1 MFSDDEKLRYFDR
14 LTVAKDIV
22 CNIKDE
28 MKQLAKQCEANGDEP
43 GMLKAAFVG
52 AKCCNTALEINS
64 LQESILKVEKQLAE
78 YMKKTEK

>member
-28 MKQLAKQCEANGDEP
+28 MKQLAKQWP

>member
-28 MKQLAKQCEANGDEP
+28 MKQLAEQCKANGDET

-64 LQESILKVEKQLAE
+64 LQERILNVEKQLAE
-78 YMKKTEK
+78 YMKKTDK

>member
-52 AKCCNTALEINS
+52 AKCCN
-64 LQESILKVEKQLAE
+64 
-78 YMKKTEK
+78 